1 MKTYFNPT
9 VLKKDITRFAPL
21 WGLYTVFMLLFL
33 LLIWESYGSAA
44 FLANQV
50 GSTMAFMGMVN
61 IVYGGLCAIVLFGDL
76 FTARMCNM
84 LHALPL
90 RREGWFL
97 THLTAGLLFCLVPNL
112 LGCLI
117 GAILL
122 ESYCYMAFMWL
133 GLTVMQFLFFFGLGS
148 FSALCAGTK
157 LGATAV
163 YCLTNFLSVLAAW
176 LIQSFYEPL
185 LYGITINLN
194 AISRLSPVVM
204 FTDDHF
210 IETHYDNMK
219 ELTVLESIPSAPWIY
234 AGVAAAV
241 GVILLALALL
251 IYRRRAMES
260 AGDLI
265 SLRPLAPALLVVY
278 TLCVGAVLYFFAGGL
293 SKAMGYIFLLI
304 GLAIGFFTGR
314 MLLEKRVAVFRGV
327 NFLNFGIL
335 LAVFGLSLGIARLDP
350 LGITRYVPKASQV
363 ESIMISPYASV
374 YSLDRQSCLL
384 TEAEDIAA
392 VQKLHADAISNPPDG
407 TGDSTPVHLRYQ
419 LRSGRVVERTYQ
431 LPDALGYQPLVQ
443 GYYSRP
449 VCVLGTD
456 KLNVLMEH
464 MDQLEFYPYED
475 DKLPYIYIGRSQEY
489 DLAEKYGDAARCL
502 EEIESGSFATNL
514 TVKSLM
520 EAVYAD
526 CLEGNMSQWWNS
538 SPTVGMLHLQI
549 KYGQYREYLDISVFE
564 NSHHTLALLESLSA
578 AAPTQ

>member
-33 LLIWESYGSAA
+33 LLIRASYESPAQ
-44 FLANQV
+44 LANQV

-90 RREGWFL
+90 RREGWFF
-97 THLTAGLLFCLVPNL
+97 THLVSGLLFCLVPNVLGSLIAAAL
-112 LGCLI
+112 LQ
-117 GAILL
+117 
-122 ESYCYMAFMWL
+122 SYGYMAFMWL
-133 GLTVMQFLFFFGLGS
+133 GLTLMQYLFFFGLGS

-157 LGATAV
+157 LGAVAV
-163 YCLTNFLSVLAAW
+163 YTLVNFLSVLAAW

-219 ELTVLESIPSAPWIY
+219 DMTVVEGIPSEPWIY
-234 AGVAAAV
+234 AGVAAGV
-241 GVILLALALL
+241 GVALLALALL
-251 IYRRRAMES
+251 IYRKRAMES

-265 SLRPLAPALLVVY
+265 SLKPVAPVLLVLY
-278 TLCVGAVLYFFAGGL
+278 TLCVGAVLYFFAGDL
-293 SKAMGYIFLLI
+293 SQRIGYLFLLV

-314 MLLEKRVAVFRGV
+314 MLLEKRVAVFRGM

-335 LAVFGLSLGIARLDP
+335 LAVFGLSLGVARLDP
-350 LGITRYVPKASQV
+350 FGITRYIPKASQV
-363 ESIMISPYASV
+363 ESIMLSPYSSV
-374 YSLDRQSCLL
+374 YSLDRQSCLV
-384 TEAEDIAA
+384 TDPEDIA
-392 VQKLHADAISNPPDG
+392 VLQKLHADAIQNPSSG
-407 TGDSTPVHLRYQ
+407 NESTTPVHLRYQ
-419 LRSGRVVERTYQ
+419 LKSGAVVDRTYQ
-431 LPDALGYQPLVQ
+431 LPDPLGYTPLVQ
-443 GYYSRP
+443 GFYSRP

-475 DKLPYIYIGRSQEY
+475 RTLPYIYIGRTQEY
-489 DLAEKYGDAARCL
+489 DLAEKYGDAAL
-502 EEIESGSFATNL
+502 TLAEVESGSFASNA
-514 TVKSLM
+514 TVKAIM

-526 CLEGNMSQWWNS
+526 CQEGNMSQWWNS
-538 SPTVGMLHLQI
+538 ANALGMLHLQVN
-549 KYGQYREYLDISVFE
+549 YGQYREYLDITVYESSRNTLSLLE
-564 NSHHTLALLESLSA
+564 TLASNR
-578 AAPTQ
+578 